1 MDAAV
6 FNSVRLE
13 DIRGWED
20 MMRVSQGAFF
30 TCSDKRIDTHV
41 VDDRPL
47 AKLFLTRWFTNG
59 HRHMCFPCIL
69 IVAPCVCIPWQAV
82 SPCLPIVNRFGVETY
97 AWRVSV
103 QACKSVDL
111 K

>member
-30 TCSDKRIDTHV
+30 TCSDKHTDTHV

-47 AKLFLTRWFTNG
+47 AKLFLTRWFSNG
-59 HRHMCFPCIL
+59 HRHMYLMHPCCSCCAL
-69 IVAPCVCIPWQAV
+69 VNVAPCVYSMAGSV
-82 SPCLPIVNRFGVETY
+82 ALPAN
-97 AWRVSV
+97 
-103 QACKSVDL
+103 C
-111 K
+111 